1 MIKFLFLFGIS
12 SLTMAWNAKGHQLV
26 AELALTDVKPETK
39 RLLQKEFQI
48 ANTDIYHVATW
59 MDDVRR
65 DRQYAHLR
73 YQHYINLSFGQA
85 SRFPKQYPKQNALTA
100 IESAR
105 QVLLNPASSQP
116 EKIMALRILIHVIAD
131 IHQPLHV
138 VSYYSKRYPHGDKG
152 GNLYL
157 LPKVKNYHHLH
168 QFWDDGAGY
177 LSQAKLSDFSAN
189 ACKNDSLLPFQWVQ
203 DSYAIAV
210 HEVYFPPYSKVKMQS
225 YQLKSQGVAKLQIQK
240 AACHLAAYLDD
251 IYSNTRT

>member
-1 MIKFLFLFGIS
+1 MIKFLFLLGIS

-26 AELALTDVKPETK
+26 AELALTYVKPDTK
-39 RLLQKEFQI
+39 HWLQKEFQSAHTQI
-48 ANTDIYHVATW
+48 DEVATW

-65 DRQYAHLR
+65 DRQYAELR
-73 YQHYINLSFGQA
+73 YQHYINLSFGKA
-85 SRFPKQYPKQNALTA
+85 SLFPKQYPKQNALTA

-105 QVLLNPASSQP
+105 QILLNPASSQP
-116 EKIMALRILIHVIAD
+116 EQIMALRILIHVIAD

-152 GNLYL
+152 GNLYPISKL
-157 LPKVKNYHHLH
+157 KHYHHLH

-189 ACKNDSLLPFQWVQ
+189 ACRDNVRLPFQWVQ

-210 HEVYFPPYSKVKMQS
+210 HEVYFPPYSKAKMQT

-251 IYSNTRT
+251 IYSNART